1 MRESPISNPQAPAD
15 TLALIA
21 SSASTAIRDEN
32 GDTFEVWIVRRS
44 FAILGLLCKL
54 GLGASLL
61 YLCVVDPIYFFT
73 HLLSNSIPLTYMV
86 AWHVVSTLHFAGFL
100 LLHAHI
106 SSHAARLQL
115 LTVFFVA
122 TLALF
127 VWFGVLSFL
136 GKGDFSVVSLVTMV
150 IATVLNFPGK
160 YRRALYFV
168 QALSV
173 IVLIVLLDSSGVFI
187 GKMLFSN
194 VLLLA
199 VVAYVIDG
207 YMRSNALDLFHKKCQ
222 VAHERN
228 RADTVLYN
236 ALPLAIADQLKVY
249 GQVKA
254 QSYPHMSILFT
265 DIVGFTQFAA
275 DHAPDEVLAVLDTLF
290 SEMDALVEVYQVE
303 KIKTIGDAYMAIS
316 KTQADALAHLAID
329 LLNLMQR
336 LNAELDLDFS
346 LRIGLHCGPAIAGV
360 LGHKRISYDV
370 WGDTV
375 NMASRMESSGA
386 AGQIHVSED
395 FYLALQERFHF
406 EDCGLRNIKGKGM
419 VRTYFL
425 LGTRPASGVIGRID
439 HA

>member
-1 MRESPISNPQAPAD
+1 M
-15 TLALIA
+15 T
-21 SSASTAIRDEN
+21 DEN
-32 GDTFEVWIVRRS
+32 GDTFEMWVVRRS
-44 FAILGLLCKL
+44 FAMLALLCKL
-54 GLGASLL
+54 GLGATLL
-61 YLCVVDPIYFFT
+61 YLCVIDPLYFYE
-73 HLLSNSIPLTYMV
+73 SMWNNNIPLAWLV
-86 AWHVVSTLHFAGFL
+86 AWHLVAALLFGGIL
-100 LLHAHI
+100 LLRVRI
-106 SSHAARLQL
+106 SSHAARLQCL
-115 LTVFFVA
+115 HWFLVA

-127 VWFGVLSFL
+127 VWFGVVSFL
-136 GKGDFSVVSLVTMV
+136 GTGDLSVVSLVTMA
-150 IATVLNFPGK
+150 IAALLNFPGR
-160 YRRALYFV
+160 YRRALYFA
-168 QALSV
+168 QALALS
-173 IVLIVLLDSSGVFI
+173 VLIVLLDSSGVFM

-207 YMRSNALDLFHKKCQ
+207 YMLANALALFQEKCK

-236 ALPLAIADQLKVY
+236 ALPLAIAEQLKAS

-254 QSYPHMSILFT
+254 QSYPQMSILFA
-265 DIVGFTQFAA
+265 DIVGFTEFSAR
-275 DHAPDEVLAVLDTLF
+275 HAPDEVLAALDKLF

-329 LLNLMQR
+329 LLALIQR
-336 LNAELDLDFS
+336 LNTDWGLGFS

-375 NMASRMESSGA
+375 NMASRMESSGV
-386 AGQIHVSED
+386 AGQVHVSEA
-395 FYLALQERFHF
+395 FHLALQDRFHF
-406 EDCGLRNIKGKGM
+406 EDRGLREIKGKGQ

-425 LGTRPASGVIGRID
+425 LGPRSEE
-439 HA
+439 